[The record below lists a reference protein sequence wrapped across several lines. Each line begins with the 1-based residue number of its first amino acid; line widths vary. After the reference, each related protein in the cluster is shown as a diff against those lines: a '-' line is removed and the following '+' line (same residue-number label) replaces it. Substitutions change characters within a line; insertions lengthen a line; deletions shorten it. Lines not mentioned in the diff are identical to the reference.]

1 MDYDW
6 NAYKDERYDIEK
18 NFRDYDFFVEEETES
33 TPYRIYRKPY
43 NGDNDGCEVLNV
55 DKFGEFYWEPLFGAP
70 NGEQTYDYLF
80 TLTDKIPPTVFF
92 IVSRRGII
100 QDEFIASLTYY
111 NRYDYDIDGNQ
122 IYYLAGTILSNS
134 SLLWKPTP
142 ISIRKDLADRIFSTP
157 VGDSFTMDDMY
168 VKILDK
174 SAVKSHIQLEC
185 SPR

>member
-122 IYYLAGTILSNS
+122 ILPCRNNIIELQPALEANPDKHSQGLGGSHLLNAG
-134 SLLWKPTP
+134 W
-142 ISIRKDLADRIFSTP
+142 R
-157 VGDSFTMDDMY
+157 
-168 VKILDK
+168 
-174 SAVKSHIQLEC
+174 
-185 SPR
+185 